1 MIDGRIRFAG
11 TPRPEGHPITGS
23 AWTSRQEGS
32 RIWLDLHLRSAGH
45 DSGGEIEDS
54 RDHAFRIHLIGHDT
68 AVNHC
73 IVFRRTGGSGLF
85 DLEWTGAITLT
96 HAGRRHS
103 PRPSTLPA
111 PPAPSAPPP
120 LPTERHR

>member
-1 MIDGRIRFAG
+1 MIDGSIRFAG
-11 TPRPEGHPITGS
+11 IPRHEGHPITGS

-54 RDHAFRIHLIGHDT
+54 QDHAFRIHLLGHDT
-68 AVNHC
+68 AVNHR

-85 DLEWTGAITLT
+85 DLEWTGAIALT
-96 HAGRRHS
+96 HAGRHTPEHRLEAGI
-103 PRPSTLPA
+103 RQA
-111 PPAPSAPPP
+111 PFPAPSHAP
-120 LPTERHR
+120 RAS